1 MRLRLTALFLIL
13 CSIAA
18 QQSVFAAWGANY
30 DLDALPTVPPGFK
43 VMFVAKEPDLLH
55 TVCMCFD
62 DKGRIFAGG
71 GPQFRWP
78 KPDTPKD
85 YIKILIDKDGDGKAD
100 EVKIFAEGF
109 NCIQA
114 MAWKGKDLWVCH
126 APCVTICRDTDGD
139 DVADE
144 FIDIFTDLG
153 PLRHGLHGFNWA
165 PDGKLYMSQG
175 NNTCTK
181 DAPKVWRDLMHVES
195 DAPDVQPIRKYTRAE
210 WKTRYIEPHNQESE
224 GGILR
229 CDPEG
234 KNCEIWARGMR
245 NPWDI
250 AFDDT
255 FTWCS
260 GDNDDGPE
268 SDRVFSP
275 FYGSHWGK
283 RHSWYYSWTG
293 DDNPVSLEISTLFPN
308 ANGSAVGVIYYTA
321 PQFPEEWRNGF
332 FMGDSDGEKVYFYR
346 PEYEGAHM
354 KATLKP
360 IAWTPALGKGSL
372 FMPTDVEAGPDGALY
387 VVGWGSTYGSKWA
400 PYHKGRDENAK
411 INEGRIFR
419 IWYDKN
425 PIIARETWMTSKRD
439 KKYPDW
445 TFAELMEDMGCQIP
459 VWRVNAQDEFVR
471 RGKAVRG
478 ELEAALNSGKLSRG
492 QETWT
497 VWALGRI
504 EPGDKDVNASFV
516 KMLDSSNPNLRLQA
530 VRILEFR
537 KATETGSSVAK
548 LLTDKEPRLRFE
560 AALTLW
566 HMGAKDQVTALQ
578 NAAATETDRLV
589 YYAIFRGLNANMT
602 GDALKTLQKDERPGV
617 RRAALLALLE
627 TSQLKSEEVLQVLT
641 DKDKASQKIAIIW
654 LSKQG
659 KDLPA
664 DALLGLLN
672 NPDAD
677 TRTAVLQCMARSKL
691 GESAYKKLAKHLEG
705 TSGDERAMTVKA
717 LAADPNSS
725 SILWSELDNKDEVV
739 RLAAMDGLS
748 THEKVLPK
756 LVIDKLDSATLQQ
769 RSGGLV
775 ALASLKKFDWQ
786 PDEAKLKAVS
796 DVFASN
802 DLAARRAA
810 AMVLTHAKNLAKAPG
825 SSIAGDMA
833 KKAAADS
840 DKSIRESGQTLCK
853 TLGLTISTAKLE
865 GTTYEQVFSILDKG
879 DPARGKEIFFRKD
892 TPGCYNC
899 HKLDDRGTAVGPD
912 LSDIA
917 LRADKANILESI
929 FEPSKVIIEGFQPQL
944 VKTTDGKV
952 VSGLVKE
959 DADEVLVIYESSG
972 RAVEIRK
979 ALIAS
984 RKTLNVSFM
993 PDNFSEL
1000 LKPNEA
1006 ADLLSWLL
1014 TQKKA
1019 KEKPAPK

>member
-1 MRLRLTALFLIL
+1 MRLRLTVLFLIL
-13 CSIAA
+13 LAGAA
-18 QQSVFAAWGANY
+18 QRTVFAAWGANY
-30 DLDALPTVPPGFK
+30 DLDALPNVPPGFK
-43 VMFVAKEPDLLH
+43 AMFVAKEPDLLH
-55 TVCMCFD
+55 TVCICFD
-62 DKGRIFAGG
+62 EKGRLFAGG
-71 GPQFRWP
+71 GAQFRWP
-78 KPDTPKD
+78 KQDTPKD

-100 EVKIFAEGF
+100 EFKLFAEGF

-114 MAWKGKDLWVCH
+114 MAWKGKDLWICH
-126 APCVTICRDTDGD
+126 CPAVTIIRDLDGD

-144 FIDIFTDLG
+144 FVDVFTDLG

-175 NNTCTK
+175 NNTCTAN
-181 DAPKVWRDLMHVES
+181 APKVWRDLMHVES
-195 DAPDVQPIRKYTRAE
+195 DAPAEQPVRKYTRAE
-210 WKTRYIEPHNQESE
+210 WKVKYLEPYNSESE

-255 FTWCS
+255 FTWTA

-283 RHSWYYSWTG
+283 RHAWAYSWTG
-293 DDNPVSLEISTLFPN
+293 NDNPVTLPISSLFPH

-321 PQFPEEWRNGF
+321 PHFPEEWRNGF

-346 PEYEGAHM
+346 PEYDGAQP
-354 KATLKP
+354 KAALKP
-360 IAWTPALGKGSL
+360 FCWTPAIGKGSL

-400 PYHKGRDENAK
+400 PYHKGKDENAK
-411 INEGRIFR
+411 LNEGRIFR
-419 IWYDKN
+419 ISYEKA
-425 PIIARETWMTSKRD
+425 PAISRETYLPAKRG
-439 KKYPDW
+439 KKYADW
-445 TFAELMEDMGCQIP
+445 TVAELMEDMGHQIP
-459 VWRVNAQDEFVR
+459 VWRVNAQDEIVR
-471 RGKAVRG
+471 RGKAIRG
-478 ELEAALNSGKLSRG
+478 EIEAALNSGKLG
-492 QETWT
+492 KAQETWSI
-497 VWALGRI
+497 WALGRM
-504 EPGDKDVNASFV
+504 EPGDKELNAAFV
-516 KMLDSSNPNLRLQA
+516 KLLDSTNANLRLQA

-537 KATETGSSVAK
+537 KALETSSSVAR
-548 LLTDKEPRLRFE
+548 LLTDKEARIRFE
-560 AALTLW
+560 AALALW

-578 NAAATETDRLV
+578 VAAAKESDRLV
-589 YYAIFRGLNANMT
+589 YYAIFRGLHDTMT
-602 GDALKTLQKDERPGV
+602 PDALKALQKDERPGV

-627 TSQLKSEEVLQVLT
+627 GSHLKSEEVLEVLS
-641 DKDKASQKIAIIW
+641 DKDKASQKIAMLW
-654 LSKQG
+654 LAKQG

-664 DALLGLLN
+664 DALTSRLSS
-672 NPDAD
+672 PDAD
-677 TRTAVLQCMARSKL
+677 TRAAVLQCMARSKL
-691 GESAYKKLAKHLEG
+691 GDAAYKSLAKHLESAAG
-705 TSGDERAMTVKA
+705 EERALTLKA
-717 LAADPNSS
+717 LAADANSAP
-725 SILWSELDNKDEVV
+725 ILWSELDSKDEAV
-739 RLAAMDGLS
+739 RQAATDGLS
-748 THEKVLPK
+748 SHEKTLPK
-756 LVIDKLDSATLQQ
+756 FVIEKLESASLQQ

-775 ALASLKKFDWQ
+775 ALAKVKKFDWQ
-786 PDEAKLKAVS
+786 ASEAKLKGLG

-802 DLAARRAA
+802 DLAARRASA
-810 AMVLTHAKNLAKAPG
+810 LVLTRAKNLAKSPG
-825 SSIAGDMA
+825 AALASEIA

-840 DKSIRESGQTLCK
+840 DKDIRESGQALCK
-853 TLGLTISTAKLE
+853 TLGIAVTQTKPTGATA
-865 GTTYEQVFSILDKG
+865 EQVLAMLDKA

-899 HKLDDRGTAVGPD
+899 HKLDERGTAVGPD
-912 LSDIA
+912 LSDVA
-917 LRADKANILESI
+917 LRADAKSILEST

-959 DADEVLVIYESSG
+959 DADEILVIYESTG

-993 PDNFSEL
+993 PDNFNEL

-1006 ADLLSWLL
+1006 ADLLSYLL
-1014 TQKKA
+1014 TQKKS
-1019 KEKPAPK
+1019 KEKK

>member
-1 MRLRLTALFLIL
+1 MRFRFSALLIL
-13 CSIAA
+13 LLACAT
-18 QQSVFAAWGANY
+18 QRTVFAAWGANY
-30 DLDALPTVPPGFK
+30 DLDALPNVPPGFK
-43 VMFVAKEPDLLH
+43 AMFVAKEPDLLH
-55 TVCMCFD
+55 TVCICFD
-62 DKGRIFAGG
+62 EKGRLFAGG

-100 EVKIFAEGF
+100 EFKIFAEGF

-126 APCVTICRDTDGD
+126 APCVTICRDLDGD

-144 FIDIFTDLG
+144 FIDVFTDLG

-195 DAPDVQPIRKYTRAE
+195 DAPDVQPLRKYTKAE
-210 WKTRYIEPHNQESE
+210 WKVKYLEPHNSESE

-234 KNCEIWARGMR
+234 KNCEIWSRGMR

-255 FTWCS
+255 FTWTA

-283 RHSWYYSWTG
+283 RHAWAYSWTG
-293 DDNPVSLEISTLFPN
+293 DENQVTLQISSLFPH

-321 PQFPEEWRNGF
+321 PHFPEEYRNGF

-346 PEYEGAHM
+346 PEYDGAHM

-360 IAWTPALGKGSL
+360 FCWTPAIGKGSL

-400 PYHKGRDENAK
+400 PYHKGKDENAK

-419 IWYDKN
+419 ISYEKA
-425 PIIARETWMTSKRD
+425 PAITREQYLPAKRA
-439 KKYPDW
+439 KKYADW
-445 TFAELMEDMGCQIP
+445 TLDELMEDMGHQIP
-459 VWRVNAQDEFVR
+459 VWRVNAQDEIVR
-471 RGKAVRG
+471 RGKTIRG
-478 ELEAALNSGKLSRG
+478 DLETALNSGKLSKG
-492 QETWT
+492 QETWSI
-497 VWALGRI
+497 WALGRI
-504 EPGDKDVNASFV
+504 EPADKEINAAFV
-516 KMLDSSNPNLRLQA
+516 KLLDSANANLRLQA

-537 KATETGSSVAK
+537 KAMETSSSVAK
-548 LLTDKEPRLRFE
+548 LLSDKEPRIRFE

-578 NAAATETDRLV
+578 TAAATETDRLV
-589 YYAIFRGLNANMT
+589 YYAIFRGLHDNMT
-602 GDALKTLQKDERPGV
+602 PDALKTLAKDERAGV
-617 RRAALLALLE
+617 RRAAILALLE
-627 TSQLKSEEVLQVLT
+627 GSHLKSEEVLEILS
-641 DKDKASQKIAIIW
+641 DKDKATQKIAVMW
-654 LSKQG
+654 LVKQG
-659 KDLPA
+659 KDLPVDSMLA
-664 DALLGLLN
+664 RLSS
-672 NPDAD
+672 PDAD
-677 TRTAVLQCMARSKL
+677 TRLAVLQCMGRSKL
-691 GESAYKKLAKHLEG
+691 SGDAYKKLAKHLENA
-705 TSGDERAMTVKA
+705 SGEERALTVKA
-717 LAADPNSS
+717 LAADPNSGAT
-725 SILWSELDNKDEVV
+725 LWAELDNKDEAV
-739 RLAAMDGLS
+739 RQAATDGLS
-748 THEKVLPK
+748 AQEKTLPK
-756 LVIDKLDSATLQQ
+756 FVMEKLESGTIQQ
-769 RSGGLV
+769 KSGALV
-775 ALASLKKFDWQ
+775 ALATLKKFDWQ
-786 PDEAKLKAVS
+786 ADEVKMKVLNE
-796 DVFASN
+796 VFATN
-802 DLAARRAA
+802 DLAARRATA
-810 AMVLTHAKNLAKAPG
+810 AVLTRAKNLPKSPG
-825 SSIAGDMA
+825 AALAGEIA

-840 DKSIRESGQTLCK
+840 DKEIRESGQTLCK
-853 TLGLTISTAKLE
+853 TLGIAVSTAKVE
-865 GTTYEQVFSILDKG
+865 GSTADQVLALLSKAN
-879 DPARGKEIFFRKD
+879 PENGKEIFFRKD

-899 HKLDDRGTAVGPD
+899 HKIDDRGTAVGPD
-912 LSDIA
+912 LSDLA
-917 LRADKANILESI
+917 LRADAKNILESI

-1006 ADLLSWLL
+1006 ADVLSWLL
-1014 TQKKA
+1014 TMKKA
-1019 KEKPAPK
+1019 KEKK